1 MTKTEIDLS
10 PFIPF
15 DRISAALLAQTASHF
30 ESRITIEQESMV
42 LNLKSMLGLLSRP
55 YFGDGKAIL
64 VADGNDEHEAI
75 QAILSICRK

>member
-30 ESRITIEQESMV
+30 DSRITIEGESMV

-55 YFGDGKAIL
+55 DFGDGKAML
-64 VADGNDEHEAI
+64 VADGKDEQEAI